1 MQRLNLYSEFLNAHT
16 LLPEK
21 IISKQS
27 ESGTNACLTMHSC
40 TVQCF
45 IIVLHQKIKDK
56 EKCLWKEK
64 TVIKHTHKHDI
75 NYVNRYIT
83 FLMDICKR

>member
-64 TVIKHTHKHDI
+64 Q
-75 NYVNRYIT
+75 
-83 FLMDICKR
+83 